1 MLDEYLSGR
10 WNDALEHIDALLGDR
25 PASHYMDAATQYGR
39 AMIRIARGEDEGAL
53 QDSADALELA
63 RSAGDPQI
71 LYPALSLR
79 AHVLAVAGL
88 QREAEE
94 VVAELLQHLD
104 RKPSSFA
111 AYFLVHLAFVL
122 VPAGRSDELLSVLDR
137 VTMQTRWGDAVRRY
151 VEGDPVGAADVFAEM
166 GAVAEEA
173 YMRLRAAEALVAA
186 GRRPEADAQLKG
198 ALAFYSSVGATRYV
212 AEAES
217 LLTASA

>member
-1 MLDEYLSGR
+1 
-10 WNDALEHIDALLGDR
+10 
-25 PASHYMDAATQYGR
+25 
-39 AMIRIARGEDEGAL
+39 
-53 QDSADALELA
+53 
-63 RSAGDPQI
+63 
-71 LYPALSLR
+71 
-79 AHVLAVAGL
+79 VLAVAGL
-88 QREAEE
+88 HREAEE

-104 RKPSSFA
+104 RKPASFA

-137 VTMQTRWGDAVRRY
+137 STMQTRWGDAVRRY
-151 VEGDPVGAADVFAEM
+151 VEGDPVGAADAFAEM

-186 GRRPEADAQLKG
+186 GRRPEADAQLQG
-198 ALAFYSSVGATRYV
+198 ALAFYSSVGAARYV